1 MKVRNDNLDRIAR
14 IYFLAKKYVIQNGYS
29 GEIDW
34 QEDVSFANLNYQVF
48 LKEYSWVVLA
58 SGLSDKVV
66 SKVFPKVQNIFQNWD
81 NLDYII
87 QNYSKLESNLLMVF
101 NNKPKINALLDTV
114 VFIYIKGFNT
124 VKNEIRLNGI
134 NFLKSFSFI
143 GETTCFHLA
152 KNIGLSYAKPDRHLL
167 RISNSIGFNSP
178 HILCKLISE
187 HIAEKIQVVDLV
199 LWRYATLDNK
209 YEAKLQKLKPTL
221 NLPLE
226 VSPPG

>member
-1 MKVRNDNLDRIAR
+1 MGTKTDNLDRIAR
-14 IYFLAKKYVIQNGYS
+14 VYFLAKKYVIQNGYS
-29 GEIDW
+29 DEIDW
-34 QEDVSFANLNYQVF
+34 QEDICLQKLTYQVF

-66 SKVFPKVQNIFQNWD
+66 SKVFPKIQSIFQNWD
-81 NLDYII
+81 NLDFII
-87 QNYSKLESNLLMVF
+87 QNHSELESNLLVVF
-101 NNKPKINALLDTV
+101 NNKLKIKALLDTAV
-114 VFIYIKGFNT
+114 VVYVKGFNT

-167 RISNSIGFNSP
+167 RISKSIGFSSP
-178 HILCKLISE
+178 HTLCELISE

-209 YEAKLQKLKPTL
+209 YEAKLLKLKSTL
-221 NLPLE
+221 SL
-226 VSPPG
+226 SH